1 MTRLTLSVPVLA
13 MLHALGA
20 CGPAVAQ
27 RATPIVGTIAVADD
41 APGTAALARVTPAQA
56 QAAALGRY
64 PGAVVSEVDLD
75 EEDGFLVYEVDL
87 WADGR
92 ETEVTVDAG
101 TGAVLRVLQDRD

>member
-1 MTRLTLSVPVLA
+1 MTRLTLCVPAVA

-27 RATPIVGTIAVADD
+27 QATPVVGTIAVADD
-41 APGTAALARVTPAQA
+41 APVSGALARVTPAQA
-56 QAAALGRY
+56 QAAALAMY
-64 PGAVVSEVDLD
+64 PGAGVSEVDLD

-101 TGAVLRVLQDRD
+101 TGEVLRVLQDRD